1 MGGFGL
7 LIRLPRCRRFSLETP
22 PRTWSVMSDGLER
35 LSSEALE
42 RMLLDASELPGR
54 KAMARVTAIR
64 TILARRPRRQ
74 ADTEAEE
81 RHAQAL
87 ALVNAC
93 RGPGEQLT
101 EVHATWVDSILADES
116 WAPLYASG
124 DELRVVTASPANDL
138 FDPAPGRK
146 PTKGGA
152 DGR

>member
-1 MGGFGL
+1 
-7 LIRLPRCRRFSLETP
+7 
-22 PRTWSVMSDGLER
+22 MSDGLDR
-35 LSSEALE
+35 LSTEELE

-101 EVHATWVDSILADES
+101 EVHATWVNSILADEG
-116 WAPLYASG
+116 WAPLYGSD
-124 DELRVVTASPANDL
+124 DELRVVTASPDNEL
-138 FDPAPGRK
+138 FDPAPRRTNQK
-146 PTKGGA
+146 EAP
-152 DGR
+152 